1 VGTPLGEPG
10 DLGQLPGSPHYG
22 HEQRDLRIQYLL
34 AADGLAL
41 RPKRPGI
48 AWQQMRASVGML
60 IEGLRIF
67 QRAGWGANPPLV
79 ISARE
84 TGGGKMV
91 ERLLQ
96 VRLERRAAAGAP
108 TGSVPP
114 VVLVPSSA

>member
-10 DLGQLPGSPHYG
+10 DLGQLPGSPHYE
-22 HEQRDLRIQYLL
+22 HEHRDLRVQYLL

-48 AWQQMRASVGML
+48 AWQQIRASAGML
-60 IEGLRIF
+60 IEWRRIF

-79 ISARE
+79 VSAWE

-96 VRLERRAAAGAP
+96 IRSERRAAAGAP
-108 TGSVPP
+108 SGSDPP